1 MLIIETQPRKL
12 EINGL
17 DLKHY
22 IENTLYKSMHVW
34 GHHSRLQDFSVII
47 ASKNDYLLL
56 IEFLKNITM
65 VKTMRINILSN

>member
-12 EINGL
+12 EINGI

-34 GHHSRLQDFSVII
+34 GSHSRLQDLSVII

-65 VKTMRINILSN
+65 VKTLKISILIN